1 MSGPSPKFK
10 RAAYDAALS
19 SSAPVVRSDT
29 PEWEITLWPNRS
41 LGRTGFRMTML
52 IAAIGFAIPVLPFV
66 WAGGFWVLLPFVLI
80 AFIALAFAFKANN
93 RHGQMREHVSL
104 WKDLIAV
111 ERHEVNG
118 TIKRWSC
125 NPYWMRSRL
134 VKDGGPVDNYLTLIG
149 SDREIELGAFLSPEE
164 RLALLADI
172 EAAIKRLG
180 QRPST

>member
-1 MSGPSPKFK
+1 MPTGSPKFK

-19 SSAPVVRSDT
+19 SSAPVVREDA
-29 PEWEITLWPNRS
+29 PLWEITLWPNRS
-41 LGRTGFRMTML
+41 LGRTGFRVTMA
-52 IAAIGFAIPVLPFV
+52 ITAIGFAIPVLPFV
-66 WAGGFWVLLPFVLI
+66 WAGGFWVLLPVVAVVF
-80 AFIALAFAFKANN
+80 AALAYAFKANN

-118 TIKRWSC
+118 EIKRWSC

-134 VKDGGPVDNYLTLIG
+134 VKEGGPVENYLTLIG

-180 QRPST
+180 QHYAT

>member
-1 MSGPSPKFK
+1 MLRRSPKFK

-19 SSAPVVRSDT
+19 SSAPIEREDPPV
-29 PEWEITLWPNRS
+29 WEITLWPNRS
-41 LGRTGFRMTML
+41 LGLIGFRVTMA
-52 IAAIGFAIPVLPFV
+52 IAALGFAIPVLPFV
-66 WAGGFWVLLPFVLI
+66 WAGGFWVLLPFVGV
-80 AFIALAFAFKANN
+80 AFVALGLAFKANN

-118 TIKRWSC
+118 EIKRWSC
-125 NPYWMRSRL
+125 NPYWMRSNL

-164 RLALLADI
+164 RLELLADI
-172 EAAIKRLG
+172 EAAIKQLG
-180 QRPST
+180 QHYAN